1 MSGLACSRELVQR
14 GYDVLIVEARSRIGG
29 RLKSGNL
36 ELGISTAATP
46 PPLPPEGAGDGK
58 AGSGS
63 AAVVEEPSS
72 HPVDLGGALIHGIE
86 NNPIHSLT
94 VAMGTPTHPIS
105 DNCLLLDANGWP
117 FDPKED
123 EKLSTFFNEC
133 LEETF
138 RRTELDKD
146 SQDSF
151 GNLFDNVCKERGF
164 ASTGDNPLLK
174 WHQANLE
181 LPTGADFHCLGYTWN
196 DDEPYGF
203 TGAHNAIEDS
213 WTAVAERLAEGL
225 NIIYQSQVK
234 RVQLILPNGTVSG
247 SEQPEPVPQ
256 PPISTADMETGV
268 ENTIATTSTTQLNGQ
283 KVAPSPR
290 NRRARTQT
298 ASSIANATD
307 PVSPNRFS
315 RRLRGV
321 GASVRRSS
329 RATKGVIQM
338 LTVEKFTSA
347 LSYDDPTL
355 TPPRKRQRK
364 KVKLNGGAADVDVQP
379 QEPSSTV
386 QVTLQN
392 GTVLE
397 ADAVVCA
404 LPLGVLK
411 IPEGQPGHIHF
422 APPLPTGKKEAVARL
437 GCGVLNKCALSFPVT
452 FWQDSDFLG
461 LAANAHSYLVLNAAK
476 YTGKPILIFMYG
488 GSFASD
494 LESWTDSDIVND
506 CLAVLKKIC
515 GKEVPAP
522 IDYCVTRWG
531 QEKFSRMAF
540 TYIPPGVDGP
550 KQLAAMGDAIYDPV
564 LPKKPL
570 LMFAGEHTTPYH
582 PSTIHGAFLSGI
594 REAYRLDLFMEP
606 ELNENMEFEFDEKIY
621 QHTFAVR
628 RTKPKKKASISN
640 KDGESG
646 DALSST
652 SSSHAQTT
660 RRRRR
665 GGGMVLRKQP
675 KAIIE
680 VPPSNTAKKPAALAA
695 ASSPSRKSL
704 RSLSTKK
711 FDEDDTQNQ
720 KDDVTLKQDRKK
732 LLDALEDRI
741 LARSLDSYGRDV
753 EILRSKILPV
763 FGSTR
768 RRNADQIR
776 SRWQQLK
783 QRKSQPSDAW
793 NEWHAEVP
801 VAPVYPS
808 EEQKLPPNGG
818 GGHLDG
824 ANLRRS
830 RREVKARVPE
840 EV

>member
-1 MSGLACSRELVQR
+1 MAAKTRVLVLGGGMSGLACSRELVQR
-14 GYDVLIVEARSRIGG
+14 GYDVLVVEARSRIGG

-36 ELGISTAATP
+36 ELGSSA
-46 PPLPPEGAGDGK
+46 
-58 AGSGS
+58 S
-63 AAVVEEPSS
+63 AAPQTESLDGGAVEETSPTY
-72 HPVDLGGALIHGIE
+72 HPVDLGGALIHGIDK
-86 NNPIHSLT
+86 NPIHALT

-105 DNCLLLDANGWP
+105 DNCLLLDENGWP

-138 RRTELDKD
+138 RRTELDKQ
-146 SQDSF
+146 SEDSF
-151 GNLFDNVCKERGF
+151 GNLFDTVCKERGF

-203 TGAHNAIEDS
+203 AGAHNAVEDS

-225 NIIYQSQVK
+225 NIMYQSQVK
-234 RVQLILPNGTVSG
+234 RVQLILPDGTVAG
-247 SEQPEPVPQ
+247 SDQPNNVVSYPPEAGNPV
-256 PPISTADMETGV
+256 SNGATG
-268 ENTIATTSTTQLNGQ
+268 LNGENL
-283 KVAPSPR
+283 ATSP
-290 NRRARTQT
+290 RRARTPT
-298 ASSIANATD
+298 SSAAKPAKPI
-307 PVSPNRFS
+307 SPSRSS

-321 GASVRRSS
+321 DASVRRSS

-338 LTVEKFTSA
+338 LTIDNFTST

-355 TPPRKRQRK
+355 IPVSSRKRKRKNDELTELDVKQR
-364 KVKLNGGAADVDVQP
+364 
-379 QEPSSTV
+379 EPSSSV

-411 IPEGQPGHIHF
+411 ISEGQPGHIHF
-422 APPLPTGKKEAVARL
+422 SPPLPLKKREAVSRL
-437 GCGVLNKCALSFPVT
+437 GCGVLNKCAMSFPVT

-461 LAANAHSYLVLNAAK
+461 LAGIAHSYLVLNAAK

-488 GSFASD
+488 GSFASE
-494 LESWTDSDIVND
+494 LESWTDSEIVDD

-515 GKEVPAP
+515 GKDVPSP

-531 QEKFSRMAF
+531 LETFSRMAF

-550 KQLAAMGDAIYDPV
+550 KQLAAMGEAIYDPV

-606 ELNENMEFEFDEKIY
+606 ELNDHMEFEFDDKIY

-628 RTKPKKKASISN
+628 RTKPKVVKAGKS
-640 KDGESG
+640 KDGESNN
-646 DALSST
+646 LSSAT
-652 SSSHAQTT
+652 SSSSSHAQTT

-665 GGGMVLRKQP
+665 GAGMVLRKQP
-675 KAIIE
+675 KTLLESPA
-680 VPPSNTAKKPAALAA
+680 SATTKKSAALTA

-704 RSLSTKK
+704 RSLSSKK
-711 FDEDDTQNQ
+711 FDEDNSHHHKSDGAGI
-720 KDDVTLKQDRKK
+720 QDKKK

-741 LARSLDSYGRDV
+741 LIRSLDSFGRDV
-753 EILRSKILPV
+753 GILRSKILPV

-776 SRWQQLK
+776 SRWQQLSR
-783 QRKSQPSDAW
+783 RKSQQSDAW
-793 NEWHAEVP
+793 KDWHAEAAA
-801 VAPVYPS
+801 APVYAS
-808 EEQKLPPNGG
+808 EQISPLNGHG
-818 GGHLDG
+818 QTVEGDK
-824 ANLRRS
+824 LRRS
-830 RREVKARVPE
+830 RREVKARLPE
-840 EV
+840 DL